1 MESLPH
7 VHPSAALARAN
18 FHPDVVNRVRDSVE
32 RDAVVIVGMAG
43 NAFVRRARN
52 LLTEQ
57 GVPFTYLEFG
67 GYFSQWRE
75 RLAIKLWAQWPTF
88 PMVFVRGSLVGGFKE
103 LEALARAGELE
114 HLVRGSS

>member
-1 MESLPH
+1 MEPLTR
-7 VHPSAALARAN
+7 VHPAAALARAN
-18 FHPDVVNRVRDSVE
+18 FHAEVVSRVRDAVE
-32 RDAVVIVGMAG
+32 RDSVVIVGMAA
-43 NAFVRRARN
+43 NPFVRRARN

-57 GVPFTYLEFG
+57 GVPFTYLAFG

-88 PMVFVRGSLVGGFKE
+88 PMVFVSGALVGGFRE
-103 LEALARAGELE
+103 LEALSRAGELE